1 MSRLGK
7 QPISIIDG
15 VEVTLSDIKAV
26 IKGPK
31 GELTVAYPRTVK
43 VEKNESKLILSIEDP
58 ANGAMWGTT
67 WSNLRNAIEGVSKGF
82 SKQLEVNGVGFR
94 AAAQG
99 KKLTM
104 SLGFSHPVEMEAPEG
119 VDIKVEKNLITISG
133 FDKQKVG
140 QFAAE
145 IREKKKPEPYK
156 GKGIKYI
163 DEHIRRKAGKK
174 AVASE

>member
-7 QPISIIDG
+7 RPISIPDG
-15 VEVTLSDIKAV
+15 VEVTLSGKEATV
-26 IKGPK
+26 KGSK
-31 GELTVAYPRTVK
+31 GSLVVATPSVVK
-43 VEKNESKLILSIEDP
+43 VEQKDKELILSI
-58 ANGAMWGTT
+58 ANPDDGAMWGTT

-82 SKQLEVNGVGFR
+82 EKKLEINGVGYR
-94 AAAQG
+94 ANLQG
-99 KKLTM
+99 KKLVM
-104 SLGFSHPVEMEAPEG
+104 NLGFSHQVELEAPEG
-119 VDIKVEKNLITISG
+119 VDVAVEKNLITISG

-145 IREKKKPEPYK
+145 IRAKKKPEPYK

-174 AVASE
+174 AAASE